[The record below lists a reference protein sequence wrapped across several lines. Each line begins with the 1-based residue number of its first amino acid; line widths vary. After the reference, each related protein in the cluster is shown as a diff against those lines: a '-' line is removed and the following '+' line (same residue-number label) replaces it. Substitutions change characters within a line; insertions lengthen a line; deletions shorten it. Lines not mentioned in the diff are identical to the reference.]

1 MLLRP
6 AEAYAG
12 SVIVNL
18 INGGWEVIY
27 QRAHGLLAVKLA
39 LHWRESE
46 RGPYWVELLAA
57 ITQHD
62 NNQKEFRGDNYLT
75 MVGAPADFM
84 IASGSPLEQAKSV
97 VDDASYQGRYV
108 ALMTSRHTTTIY
120 AAKREDEA
128 FANFLDEQQ
137 KLQKTW
143 QAALKL
149 SKAEVERDYA
159 IMHWCDRCSLIL
171 CQRELPSD
179 ARRLEVSPLPG
190 GEASFIWERVD
201 KTVGLEPWPFQEER
215 LTVEI
220 EVTVVSQ
227 LKFGS
232 DEELKAALKDAPTEV
247 RSWTFVK

>member
-1 MLLRP
+1 M
-6 AEAYAG
+6 
-12 SVIVNL
+12 IVNL
-18 INGGWEVIY
+18 TNGGWEVIY

-39 LHWRESE
+39 SRWREE
-46 RGPYWVELLAA
+46 DRGPYWLELLAA

-84 IASGSPLEQAKSV
+84 IATGSPLEQAKSV

-120 AAKREDEA
+120 AAKREDGA
-128 FANFLDEQQ
+128 FAKFLDEQSA
-137 KLQKTW
+137 LQETW
-143 QAALKL
+143 RQALKL
-149 SKAEVERDYA
+149 SKTDVERGYA

-179 ARRLEVSPLPG
+179 ARRLEVSRLPG
-190 GEASFIWERVD
+190 GEASFIWERPD
-201 KTVGLEPWPFQEER
+201 KTVGLEPWPFREER
-215 LTVEI
+215 FEVGL
-220 EVTVVSQ
+220 EVTVLSQ
-227 LKFGS
+227 LRFGS
-232 DEELKAALKDAPTEV
+232 DEELKAALKEAPTEV